1 MTRLS
6 LPHGQLCVW
15 TDIDPAHE
23 ADFNAW
29 YDREHMQER
38 VAIPGFTHARRFRA
52 TDRGPRK
59 YLALYVTD
67 ALDVFH
73 GDAYRRAFTQQTA
86 WSLANFERMTGTQRR
101 VGELTIEAGDGEGAH
116 LALFDQAAWDKYGL
130 AKFAGAAFPSNT
142 LLDAKP
148 AQSKGA
154 QDHELPDG
162 AFSSHDNSLAA
173 LQQRGVVFLS
183 CHNAIW
189 ELAERL
195 DGANANPDKLPLDA
209 LAADLT
215 NHVIPSAIVTPGAVG
230 TLPELQ
236 QAGFTYAK

>member
-1 MTRLS
+1 MTRPS

-67 ALDVFH
+67 TLDVFR
-73 GDAYRRAFTQQTA
+73 GDAYRRAFAQQTA

-116 LALFDQAAWDKYGL
+116 LALFVLPPERIDVAQLRARFDAALREPGVHAARLFRTVPELSAPIGADAAARPAADALVLIEGSDAAAARRVAVALAGHVEVRTFELLWRAAAPLPAARGEPAPQAA
-130 AKFAGAAFPSNT
+130 
-142 LLDAKP
+142 
-148 AQSKGA
+148 
-154 QDHELPDG
+154 
-162 AFSSHDNSLAA
+162 AA
-173 LQQRGVVFLS
+173 LP
-183 CHNAIW
+183 A
-189 ELAERL
+189 
-195 DGANANPDKLPLDA
+195 
-209 LAADLT
+209 
-215 NHVIPSAIVTPGAVG
+215 
-230 TLPELQ
+230 
-236 QAGFTYAK
+236 

>member
-52 TDRGPRK
+52 TDGGPRK

-67 ALDVFH
+67 TLDVFRS
-73 GDAYRRAFTQQTA
+73 DAYRRAFTQQTA

-101 VGELTIEAGDGEGAH
+101 VGDLTIEAGDGEGMH
-116 LALFDQAAWDKYGL
+116 LALFV
-130 AKFAGAAFPSNT
+130 
-142 LLDAKP
+142 
-148 AQSKGA
+148 
-154 QDHELPDG
+154 LPPERIDVPHLRER
-162 AFSSHDNSLAA
+162 FDAA
-173 LQQRGVVFLS
+173 LREPGIHAARLFRTAPDLS
-183 CHNAIW
+183 API
-189 ELAERL
+189 
-195 DGANANPDKLPLDA
+195 GADAAARPAADA
-209 LAADLT
+209 LVLIEGSDATATRRAAAAIADHDDVRTFDLMWRAAA
-215 NHVIPSAIVTPGAVG
+215 P
-230 TLPELQ
+230 LPVANTETQPAAALP
-236 QAGFTYAK
+236 A

>member
-1 MTRLS
+1 MTRPS

-67 ALDVFH
+67 TLDVFR
-73 GDAYRRAFTQQTA
+73 GDAYRRAFAQQTA

-116 LALFDQAAWDKYGL
+116 LALFVLPPERIDVAQLGARFDAALREPGVHAARLFRTTPELSAPIGADAAARPAADALVLIEGSDAAAARRVAAALAGHDEVRTFELLWRATAPLRAARGEPAPQAA
-130 AKFAGAAFPSNT
+130 
-142 LLDAKP
+142 
-148 AQSKGA
+148 
-154 QDHELPDG
+154 
-162 AFSSHDNSLAA
+162 AA
-173 LQQRGVVFLS
+173 LP
-183 CHNAIW
+183 A
-189 ELAERL
+189 
-195 DGANANPDKLPLDA
+195 
-209 LAADLT
+209 
-215 NHVIPSAIVTPGAVG
+215 
-230 TLPELQ
+230 
-236 QAGFTYAK
+236 

>member
-1 MTRLS
+1 MTRPS

-67 ALDVFH
+67 TLDVFR
-73 GDAYRRAFTQQTA
+73 GDAYRRAFAQQTA
-86 WSLANFERMTGTQRR
+86 WSLANFDRMTGTQRR

-116 LALFDQAAWDKYGL
+116 LALFVLPPERIDVAQLRARFDAALREPGVHAARLFRTTPELSAPIGADAAARPAADALVLIEGSDAAAARRVAAALAGHDEVRTFELLWRAAAPLRAARGEPAPQAA
-130 AKFAGAAFPSNT
+130 
-142 LLDAKP
+142 
-148 AQSKGA
+148 
-154 QDHELPDG
+154 
-162 AFSSHDNSLAA
+162 AA
-173 LQQRGVVFLS
+173 LP
-183 CHNAIW
+183 A
-189 ELAERL
+189 
-195 DGANANPDKLPLDA
+195 
-209 LAADLT
+209 
-215 NHVIPSAIVTPGAVG
+215 
-230 TLPELQ
+230 
-236 QAGFTYAK
+236 

>member
-1 MTRLS
+1 MTRPS

-67 ALDVFH
+67 TLDVFR
-73 GDAYRRAFTQQTA
+73 GDAYRRAFAQQTA

-116 LALFDQAAWDKYGL
+116 LALFVLPPERIDVAQLRARFDAALREPGVHAARLFRTTPELSAPIGADAAARPAADALVLVEGSDAAAARRVAVALAGHDEVRTFELLWRAAAPLPAARGEPAPQAA
-130 AKFAGAAFPSNT
+130 
-142 LLDAKP
+142 
-148 AQSKGA
+148 
-154 QDHELPDG
+154 
-162 AFSSHDNSLAA
+162 AA
-173 LQQRGVVFLS
+173 LP
-183 CHNAIW
+183 A
-189 ELAERL
+189 
-195 DGANANPDKLPLDA
+195 
-209 LAADLT
+209 
-215 NHVIPSAIVTPGAVG
+215 
-230 TLPELQ
+230 
-236 QAGFTYAK
+236 

>member
-52 TDRGPRK
+52 TDGGPRK

-116 LALFDQAAWDKYGL
+116 LALFVLPPDRIDVPHLRRHLDDALREPGIHAARLFRTAPDLSAPIGADAAARPAADALVLIEGSDAAATRRVAIALAGHDDVRTFDLLWRAAAPLQVAHRAPQAD
-130 AKFAGAAFPSNT
+130 
-142 LLDAKP
+142 P
-148 AQSKGA
+148 ATA
-154 QDHELPDG
+154 
-162 AFSSHDNSLAA
+162 AA
-173 LQQRGVVFLS
+173 LP
-183 CHNAIW
+183 A
-189 ELAERL
+189 
-195 DGANANPDKLPLDA
+195 
-209 LAADLT
+209 
-215 NHVIPSAIVTPGAVG
+215 
-230 TLPELQ
+230 
-236 QAGFTYAK
+236 

>member
-1 MTRLS
+1 MTRPS

-67 ALDVFH
+67 TLDVFR
-73 GDAYRRAFTQQTA
+73 GEAYRRAFAQQTA

-116 LALFDQAAWDKYGL
+116 LALFVLPPERIDVAQLRARFDAALREPGVHAARLFRTVPELSAPIGADAAARPAADALVLIEGSDAAAARRVAVALAGHVEVRTFELLWRAAAPLRAARGEPAPQAA
-130 AKFAGAAFPSNT
+130 
-142 LLDAKP
+142 
-148 AQSKGA
+148 
-154 QDHELPDG
+154 
-162 AFSSHDNSLAA
+162 AA
-173 LQQRGVVFLS
+173 LP
-183 CHNAIW
+183 A
-189 ELAERL
+189 
-195 DGANANPDKLPLDA
+195 
-209 LAADLT
+209 
-215 NHVIPSAIVTPGAVG
+215 
-230 TLPELQ
+230 
-236 QAGFTYAK
+236 

>member
-1 MTRLS
+1 MPRPS

-67 ALDVFH
+67 TLDVFR
-73 GDAYRRAFTQQTA
+73 GDAYRRAFAQQTA

-116 LALFDQAAWDKYGL
+116 LALFVLPPERIDVAQLSARFDVALREPGVHAARLFRTTPELSAPIGADAAARPAADALVLIEGSDAAAARRVAAALAGHDEVRTFELLWRAAAPLPAARGEPAPQAA
-130 AKFAGAAFPSNT
+130 
-142 LLDAKP
+142 
-148 AQSKGA
+148 
-154 QDHELPDG
+154 
-162 AFSSHDNSLAA
+162 AA
-173 LQQRGVVFLS
+173 LP
-183 CHNAIW
+183 A
-189 ELAERL
+189 
-195 DGANANPDKLPLDA
+195 
-209 LAADLT
+209 
-215 NHVIPSAIVTPGAVG
+215 
-230 TLPELQ
+230 
-236 QAGFTYAK
+236 

>member
-1 MTRLS
+1 MTRPS

-67 ALDVFH
+67 TLDVFR
-73 GDAYRRAFTQQTA
+73 GDAYRRAFAQQTA

-116 LALFDQAAWDKYGL
+116 LALFVLPPERIDAAQLRARFDAALREPGVHAARLFRTTPELSAPIGADAAARPAADALVLIEGSDAAAARRVAVALAGHDAVRTFELLWRAAAPLPAARGEPAPQAA
-130 AKFAGAAFPSNT
+130 
-142 LLDAKP
+142 
-148 AQSKGA
+148 
-154 QDHELPDG
+154 
-162 AFSSHDNSLAA
+162 AA
-173 LQQRGVVFLS
+173 LP
-183 CHNAIW
+183 A
-189 ELAERL
+189 
-195 DGANANPDKLPLDA
+195 
-209 LAADLT
+209 
-215 NHVIPSAIVTPGAVG
+215 
-230 TLPELQ
+230 
-236 QAGFTYAK
+236 

>member
-1 MTRLS
+1 MTRPS

-59 YLALYVTD
+59 YLALYATD
-67 ALDVFH
+67 TLDVFR
-73 GDAYRRAFTQQTA
+73 GDAYRRAFAQQTA

-116 LALFDQAAWDKYGL
+116 LALFVLPPERIDVAQLRARFDAALREPGVHAARLFRTTPELSAPIGADAAARPAADALVLIEGSDAAAARRVAVALAGHDEVRTFELLWRAAAPLPAARGEPAPQAA
-130 AKFAGAAFPSNT
+130 
-142 LLDAKP
+142 
-148 AQSKGA
+148 
-154 QDHELPDG
+154 
-162 AFSSHDNSLAA
+162 AA
-173 LQQRGVVFLS
+173 LP
-183 CHNAIW
+183 A
-189 ELAERL
+189 
-195 DGANANPDKLPLDA
+195 
-209 LAADLT
+209 
-215 NHVIPSAIVTPGAVG
+215 
-230 TLPELQ
+230 
-236 QAGFTYAK
+236 

>member
-52 TDRGPRK
+52 TDGGPRK
-59 YLALYVTD
+59 YLALYVTET
-67 ALDVFH
+67 LDVFR

-101 VGELTIEAGDGEGAH
+101 VGELTIEAGDGEGTH
-116 LALFDQAAWDKYGL
+116 LALFVLPPERIDVPHLRERFDAVLSEPGIHAARLFRTVPDLSAPIGADAAARAAADAL
-130 AKFAGAAFPSNT
+130 VLIEGSDAAATRRVAAAIAGHDDVRTFHLLWRAAASLPPAGR
-142 LLDAKP
+142 DA
-148 AQSKGA
+148 
-154 QDHELPDG
+154 E
-162 AFSSHDNSLAA
+162 
-173 LQQRGVVFLS
+173 
-183 CHNAIW
+183 
-189 ELAERL
+189 
-195 DGANANPDKLPLDA
+195 ANAATTALPA
-209 LAADLT
+209 
-215 NHVIPSAIVTPGAVG
+215 
-230 TLPELQ
+230 
-236 QAGFTYAK
+236 

>member
-1 MTRLS
+1 MTRPS

-67 ALDVFH
+67 TLDVFR
-73 GDAYRRAFTQQTA
+73 GDAYRRAFAQQTA

-116 LALFDQAAWDKYGL
+116 LALFVLPPERIDV
-130 AKFAGAAFPSNT
+130 
-142 LLDAKP
+142 
-148 AQSKGA
+148 AQLRA
-154 QDHELPDG
+154 RFD
-162 AFSSHDNSLAA
+162 AA
-173 LQQRGVVFLS
+173 LREPGVHAARLFRTTPELS
-183 CHNAIW
+183 API
-189 ELAERL
+189 
-195 DGANANPDKLPLDA
+195 GADAAARPAADA
-209 LAADLT
+209 LVLIEGSDAAAARRVAVALAG
-215 NHVIPSAIVTPGAVG
+215 HVEVRTFELLWRAAAP
-230 TLPELQ
+230 LPAARGEPAPHAAAALP
-236 QAGFTYAK
+236 A

>member
-1 MTRLS
+1 MTRPS

-67 ALDVFH
+67 TLDVFR
-73 GDAYRRAFTQQTA
+73 GDAYRRAFAQQTA

-116 LALFDQAAWDKYGL
+116 LALFVLPPERIDVAQLRARFDAALREPGVHAARLFRTTPALSAPIGADAAARPAADALVLIEGSDAAAARRVAAALAGHDEVRTFELLWRAAAPLPAARGEPAPQAA
-130 AKFAGAAFPSNT
+130 
-142 LLDAKP
+142 
-148 AQSKGA
+148 
-154 QDHELPDG
+154 
-162 AFSSHDNSLAA
+162 AA
-173 LQQRGVVFLS
+173 LP
-183 CHNAIW
+183 A
-189 ELAERL
+189 
-195 DGANANPDKLPLDA
+195 
-209 LAADLT
+209 
-215 NHVIPSAIVTPGAVG
+215 
-230 TLPELQ
+230 
-236 QAGFTYAK
+236 

>member
-1 MTRLS
+1 MTRPS

-67 ALDVFH
+67 TLDVFR
-73 GDAYRRAFTQQTA
+73 GDAYRRAFAQQTA

-116 LALFDQAAWDKYGL
+116 LALFVLPPERIDVAQLRAHFDAALREPGVHAARLFRTTPELSAPIGADAAARPAADALVLIEGSDAKAARHVATALAGHDEVRTFELLWRAAAPLPAARGEPAPQAA
-130 AKFAGAAFPSNT
+130 
-142 LLDAKP
+142 
-148 AQSKGA
+148 
-154 QDHELPDG
+154 
-162 AFSSHDNSLAA
+162 AA
-173 LQQRGVVFLS
+173 LP
-183 CHNAIW
+183 A
-189 ELAERL
+189 
-195 DGANANPDKLPLDA
+195 
-209 LAADLT
+209 
-215 NHVIPSAIVTPGAVG
+215 
-230 TLPELQ
+230 
-236 QAGFTYAK
+236 

>member
-1 MTRLS
+1 MTRPS

-67 ALDVFH
+67 TLDVFR
-73 GDAYRRAFTQQTA
+73 GDAYRRAFAQQTA

-116 LALFDQAAWDKYGL
+116 LALFVLPPERIDVARLRARFDAALREPGVHAARLFRTTPELSAPIGADAAARPAADALVLIEGSDAAAARRVAAALAGHDEVRTFELLWRAAAPLRAARGEPAPQAA
-130 AKFAGAAFPSNT
+130 
-142 LLDAKP
+142 
-148 AQSKGA
+148 
-154 QDHELPDG
+154 
-162 AFSSHDNSLAA
+162 AA
-173 LQQRGVVFLS
+173 LP
-183 CHNAIW
+183 A
-189 ELAERL
+189 
-195 DGANANPDKLPLDA
+195 
-209 LAADLT
+209 
-215 NHVIPSAIVTPGAVG
+215 
-230 TLPELQ
+230 
-236 QAGFTYAK
+236 

>member
-1 MTRLS
+1 MTRPS

-67 ALDVFH
+67 TLDVFR
-73 GDAYRRAFTQQTA
+73 GDAYRRAFAQQTA
-86 WSLANFERMTGTQRR
+86 WSLANFARMTGTQRR

-116 LALFDQAAWDKYGL
+116 LALFVLPPERIDVAQLRARFDAALREPGVHAARLFRTTPELSAPIGADAAARPAADALVLIEGSDAAAARRVAVALAGHDEVRTFELLWRAAAPLPAARGEPAPQAA
-130 AKFAGAAFPSNT
+130 
-142 LLDAKP
+142 
-148 AQSKGA
+148 
-154 QDHELPDG
+154 
-162 AFSSHDNSLAA
+162 AA
-173 LQQRGVVFLS
+173 LP
-183 CHNAIW
+183 A
-189 ELAERL
+189 
-195 DGANANPDKLPLDA
+195 
-209 LAADLT
+209 
-215 NHVIPSAIVTPGAVG
+215 
-230 TLPELQ
+230 
-236 QAGFTYAK
+236 

>member
-52 TDRGPRK
+52 TDGGPRK

-67 ALDVFH
+67 TLDVFR
-73 GDAYRRAFTQQTA
+73 GDAYRRAFTQQTT

-101 VGELTIEAGDGEGAH
+101 VGDLTIEAGDGEGVH
-116 LALFDQAAWDKYGL
+116 LALFV
-130 AKFAGAAFPSNT
+130 
-142 LLDAKP
+142 
-148 AQSKGA
+148 
-154 QDHELPDG
+154 LPPERIDVPRLRER
-162 AFSSHDNSLAA
+162 FDAA
-173 LQQRGVVFLS
+173 LREPGIHAARLFRTAPDLS
-183 CHNAIW
+183 API
-189 ELAERL
+189 
-195 DGANANPDKLPLDA
+195 GADAAARPAADA
-209 LAADLT
+209 LVLIEGSDAAATRRVAAAIAGHDDVRTFDLMWRAAAPLSVARAET
-215 NHVIPSAIVTPGAVG
+215 QPAAA
-230 TLPELQ
+230 LP
-236 QAGFTYAK
+236 A

>member
-1 MTRLS
+1 MTRPS

-67 ALDVFH
+67 TLDVFR
-73 GDAYRRAFTQQTA
+73 GDAYRRAFAQQTA

-116 LALFDQAAWDKYGL
+116 LALFVLPPERIDVAQLRARFDAALREPGVHAARLFRTTPELSAPIGADAAARPAADALVLIEGSDAAAARRVAAALAGHDEVRTFELLWRAAAPLPAARGEPAPQAA
-130 AKFAGAAFPSNT
+130 
-142 LLDAKP
+142 
-148 AQSKGA
+148 
-154 QDHELPDG
+154 
-162 AFSSHDNSLAA
+162 AA
-173 LQQRGVVFLS
+173 LP
-183 CHNAIW
+183 A
-189 ELAERL
+189 
-195 DGANANPDKLPLDA
+195 
-209 LAADLT
+209 
-215 NHVIPSAIVTPGAVG
+215 
-230 TLPELQ
+230 
-236 QAGFTYAK
+236 

>member
-1 MTRLS
+1 MTRPS

-67 ALDVFH
+67 TLDVFR
-73 GDAYRRAFTQQTA
+73 GDAYRRAFAQQTA

-101 VGELTIEAGDGEGAH
+101 VGELTIEAGDG
-116 LALFDQAAWDKYGL
+116 
-130 AKFAGAAFPSNT
+130 
-142 LLDAKP
+142 
-148 AQSKGA
+148 
-154 QDHELPDG
+154 
-162 AFSSHDNSLAA
+162 
-173 LQQRGVVFLS
+173 
-183 CHNAIW
+183 
-189 ELAERL
+189 
-195 DGANANPDKLPLDA
+195 
-209 LAADLT
+209 
-215 NHVIPSAIVTPGAVG
+215 
-230 TLPELQ
+230 
-236 QAGFTYAK
+236 

>member
-52 TDRGPRK
+52 TDGGPRK

-67 ALDVFH
+67 TLDVFR

-101 VGELTIEAGDGEGAH
+101 VGDLTIEAGDGEGVH
-116 LALFDQAAWDKYGL
+116 LALFV
-130 AKFAGAAFPSNT
+130 
-142 LLDAKP
+142 
-148 AQSKGA
+148 
-154 QDHELPDG
+154 LPPERIDVPHLRER
-162 AFSSHDNSLAA
+162 FDAA
-173 LQQRGVVFLS
+173 LREPGIHAARLFRTAPDLS
-183 CHNAIW
+183 API
-189 ELAERL
+189 
-195 DGANANPDKLPLDA
+195 GADAAARPAADA
-209 LAADLT
+209 LVLIEGSDAAATRMVAAAIAGHDDVRTFDLMWRAAAPLSVACAET
-215 NHVIPSAIVTPGAVG
+215 QPAAA
-230 TLPELQ
+230 LP
-236 QAGFTYAK
+236 A

>member
-1 MTRLS
+1 MTRPS

-67 ALDVFH
+67 TLDVFR
-73 GDAYRRAFTQQTA
+73 GDAYRRAFAQQTA

-116 LALFDQAAWDKYGL
+116 LALFVLPPERIDVAQLRARFDAALREPGVHAARLFRTTPELSAPIGADAAARPAADALVLIEGSDAAAARRVAVALAGHDAVRTFELLWRAAAPLPAARGEPAPQAA
-130 AKFAGAAFPSNT
+130 
-142 LLDAKP
+142 
-148 AQSKGA
+148 
-154 QDHELPDG
+154 
-162 AFSSHDNSLAA
+162 AA
-173 LQQRGVVFLS
+173 LP
-183 CHNAIW
+183 A
-189 ELAERL
+189 
-195 DGANANPDKLPLDA
+195 
-209 LAADLT
+209 
-215 NHVIPSAIVTPGAVG
+215 
-230 TLPELQ
+230 
-236 QAGFTYAK
+236 

>member
-67 ALDVFH
+67 TLDVFRS
-73 GDAYRRAFTQQTA
+73 DAYRRAFTQQTA

-101 VGELTIEAGDGEGAH
+101 VGDLTIEAGDGEGMH
-116 LALFDQAAWDKYGL
+116 LALFV
-130 AKFAGAAFPSNT
+130 
-142 LLDAKP
+142 
-148 AQSKGA
+148 
-154 QDHELPDG
+154 LPPERIDVPHLR
-162 AFSSHDNSLAA
+162 ARFDAA
-173 LQQRGVVFLS
+173 LREPGIHAARLFRTAPNLS
-183 CHNAIW
+183 API
-189 ELAERL
+189 
-195 DGANANPDKLPLDA
+195 GADAAARPAADA
-209 LAADLT
+209 LVLIEGSDATATRRVAAAIAGHDDVRTFDLMWRAAA
-215 NHVIPSAIVTPGAVG
+215 P
-230 TLPELQ
+230 LPVANTETQPAAALP
-236 QAGFTYAK
+236 A

>member
-1 MTRLS
+1 MTRPS

-59 YLALYVTD
+59 YLALYVTHT
-67 ALDVFH
+67 LDVFR
-73 GDAYRRAFTQQTA
+73 GDAYRRAFAQQTA

-116 LALFDQAAWDKYGL
+116 LALFVLPPERIDVAQLRARFDAALREPGVHAARLFRTTPELSAPIGADAAARPAADALVLIEGSDAAAARRIAVALAGHDEVRTFELLWRAAAPLPAARGEPAPQAA
-130 AKFAGAAFPSNT
+130 
-142 LLDAKP
+142 
-148 AQSKGA
+148 
-154 QDHELPDG
+154 
-162 AFSSHDNSLAA
+162 AA
-173 LQQRGVVFLS
+173 LP
-183 CHNAIW
+183 A
-189 ELAERL
+189 
-195 DGANANPDKLPLDA
+195 
-209 LAADLT
+209 
-215 NHVIPSAIVTPGAVG
+215 
-230 TLPELQ
+230 
-236 QAGFTYAK
+236 